1 MRERLIVLREKR
13 HRLVE
18 RAAAERGKLGAFVDR
33 SDTME
38 RWMQL
43 GNRFAA
49 EVRRHP
55 GWVLAAVAV
64 LAALRPR
71 RALSWAI
78 KGWSLYQLF
87 RRGSSL
93 WAQVSPA
100 VAAILKTA

>member
-1 MRERLIVLREKR
+1 MRERLIVLREQR

-18 RAAAERGKLGAFVDR
+18 RAAGEREKLGAFVDR
-33 SDTME
+33 SGSME
-38 RWMQL
+38 RWMHL

-64 LAALRPR
+64 LAALRPK

-78 KGWSLYQLF
+78 KGWSLYQLY

-93 WAQVSPA
+93 WAQVSPT
-100 VAAILKTA
+100 VSAILKSA